1 MCDYCGCRSRPL
13 IARLGHDHDMLRS
26 LVRALRRT
34 LDGDPAGVAAMV
46 APAGHLAAM
55 LEDHSALEEGG
66 LYVELDRAGI
76 SPDQLLDEHATVDAS
91 VRAAADGHGD
101 AVALRKA
108 LQTLDDHITREEYD
122 LFPGAHQ
129 LLTDEA
135 WDRLEQHRLDHGP
148 PGAPLS

>member
-1 MCDYCGCRSRPL
+1 L
-13 IARLGHDHDMLRS
+13 IAQLGHDHDTLRS
-26 LVRALRRT
+26 LVRALHRA
-34 LDGDPAGVAAMV
+34 LDRDPAGVAA
-46 APAGHLAAM
+46 PAGQLAAL

-76 SPDQLLDEHATVDAS
+76 SPVQLLDEHATVDAA

-101 AVALRKA
+101 AVALREA

-129 LLTDEA
+129 LLPDDA

-148 PGAPLS
+148 PSVTQS